1 MNISFIWDPAKSKTN
16 YEKHGISFQE
26 ARSVFYDE
34 NAIEFYDEEH
44 SGNEDRYLMLG
55 ISDKFRVLLVSYT
68 TRKSD
73 NIIIIRI
80 ISARKTTKK
89 EITNYKG

>member
-1 MNISFIWDPAKSKTN
+1 MNISFIWDTAKAKTN
-16 YEKHGISFQE
+16 HENHGVSFQE